1 MIKGLKRDGYK
12 TAYEVA
18 EFVCDSASDLGSL
31 PTLTQKSADG
41 KYMPC
46 AAGSVAKV
54 LDEKSIYILNNN
66 SQWTLFKIVGG
77 GGSPSPTPTPV
88 PQSDISFSLDDDD
101 SSILITYTDPDTG
114 DEVTEK
120 LVKNSTIE
128 EILDDIEALNDTWEE
143 AIENKE
149 QGGGGGGEG
158 GISSD
163 TIETIWYGTQA
174 EYDEIDPKDSATL
187 YLIEGDVSTAS
198 ISDIRSY
205 IGID

>member
-77 GGSPSPTPTPV
+77 GGSPTPV

-101 SSILITYTDPDTG
+101 NSILITYTDPDTG

-149 QGGGGGGEG
+149 PSGGG

>member
-12 TAYEVA
+12 TACEVA

-77 GGSPSPTPTPV
+77 GGSPSPT
-88 PQSDISFSLDDDD
+88 QSDISFSLDDDD
-101 SSILITYTDPDTG
+101 SSILITYTDPNTG

-143 AIENKE
+143 AIENRE
-149 QGGGGGGEG
+149 Q